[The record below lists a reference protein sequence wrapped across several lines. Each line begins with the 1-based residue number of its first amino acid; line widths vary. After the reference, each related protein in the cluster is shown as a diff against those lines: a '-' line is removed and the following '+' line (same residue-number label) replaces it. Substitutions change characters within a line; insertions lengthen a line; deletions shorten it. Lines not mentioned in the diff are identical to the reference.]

1 MRLIVDRLCRVS
13 VVFSQSDIVCIVI
26 GGINWLASDDNILLS
41 VDLDS
46 LLFNQDGLLDHA
58 RLGLLD
64 NGRLR
69 QGNDVLLAR
78 LLGLLGLLELLSVL
92 DLFLL
97 ALKEDRKA
105 NDTDDQ
111 SSNEI
116 GNESAVENNLGLSIT
131 TRVVCWAIGVIFVAN
146 FF

>member
-1 MRLIVDRLCRVS
+1 M
-13 VVFSQSDIVCIVI
+13 VFSQSDIVCIVL

-64 NGRLR
+64 NVRLR
-69 QGNDVLLAR
+69 QGNDVLLVR
-78 LLGLLGLLELLSVL
+78 LLGLLELFSVL